1 VQQKALLVTG
11 TDILQTHQLKP
22 GPQIGRL
29 LEQLEKS
36 QILGTIHT
44 RTEAL
49 HAIQGWLSSPV
60 DE

>member
-1 VQQKALLVTG
+1 
-11 TDILQTHQLKP
+11 LKP

-29 LEQLEKS
+29 LEQLEKN

-60 DE
+60 GE